1 MKWRIL
7 ALMAILAVTLT
18 AAPAFA
24 RQRYVVRR
32 AVPRTVWRA
41 PYVVSPRVFYR
52 SPVYVAP
59 RVVPDY
65 YWRQPAYV
73 RPPVYWVPGGYGYDE
88 PSLDIGVVRGGFG
101 LHIDF

>member
-41 PYVVSPRVFYR
+41 PYVVPPRAYYR
-52 SPVYVAP
+52 APVYVAP
-59 RVVPDY
+59 RLVPEY
-65 YWRQPAYV
+65 YWRQPAY
-73 RPPVYWVPGGYGYDE
+73 WGPGGYRYDE
-88 PSLDIGVVRGGFG
+88 PSLGLGVVRGGFG
-101 LHIDF
+101 LRIDF